1 MKEKKTF
8 EQSVEELE
16 EIVRRLENGDATLD
30 ESLALF
36 ERGVK
41 LAKGCQ
47 KMLDEAEM
55 KVSVLTA
62 NPDGSVEESEF
73 TENTDKGL

>member
-1 MKEKKTF
+1 MEEKKTF

-16 EIVRRLENGDATLD
+16 EIVRRLETGDVSLD
-30 ESLALF
+30 ESLAFF

-41 LAKGCQ
+41 LAKTCQ

-62 NPDGSVEESEF
+62 NSDGGISESEF

>member
-1 MKEKKTF
+1 MAEKKTF

-16 EIVRRLENGDATLD
+16 VIARRLESGDASLD

-36 ERGVK
+36 EQGVK
-41 LAKGCQ
+41 LAKSCQ

-55 KVSVLTA
+55 KVSVLMV
-62 NPDGSVEESEF
+62 NPDGSIGEREF
-73 TENTDKGL
+73 TENTDKEF